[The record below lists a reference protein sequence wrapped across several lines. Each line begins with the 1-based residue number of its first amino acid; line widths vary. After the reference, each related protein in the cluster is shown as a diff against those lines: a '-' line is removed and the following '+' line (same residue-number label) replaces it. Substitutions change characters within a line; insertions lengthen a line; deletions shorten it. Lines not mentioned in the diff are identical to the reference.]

1 MIVVVNRAMA
11 GGARLAVILGL
22 TAALSSHAIP
32 AAAQCSGCGIDHRGM
47 MGDAVPQAASAAGAE
62 SAGKTAVTPQA
73 REQAAQIFEERCQSC
88 HGPQGHGDGP
98 AAENL
103 KPRPRDFHNR
113 RWQKAVTDAEIAKA
127 IVYGGSSVG
136 LSGEMAPNP
145 DLENEPAIVSALV
158 ERIRKLA
165 K

>member
-1 MIVVVNRAMA
+1 MIEVVNRAMV
-11 GGARLAVILGL
+11 GGGRLAVILGL
-22 TAALSSHAIP
+22 TAALSSQAIP
-32 AAAQCSGCGIDHRGM
+32 AS
-47 MGDAVPQAASAAGAE
+47 AASADTV
-62 SAGKTAVTPQA
+62 GKTVVTPQA

-88 HGPQGHGDGP
+88 HGPQGRGDGP

-103 KPRPRDFHNR
+103 KPRPRNFHNV
-113 RWQKAVTDAEIAKA
+113 RWQKSVSDAEIAKA

-145 DLENEPAIVSALV
+145 DLEGEPAIVSALV

>member
-1 MIVVVNRAMA
+1 LRHPPDVIEVVNRAMA
-11 GGARLAVILGL
+11 GGGRLAVILGL

-32 AAAQCSGCGIDHRGM
+32 AS
-47 MGDAVPQAASAAGAE
+47 AASAD
-62 SAGKTAVTPQA
+62 SAGKTVVTPQA

-88 HGPQGHGDGP
+88 HGPEGRGDGP

-113 RWQKAVTDAEIAKA
+113 RWQKAVTDAEISKA

>member
-1 MIVVVNRAMA
+1 MNRAIA
-11 GGARLAVILGL
+11 GGARLAVIVGL
-22 TAALSSHAIP
+22 AAGLSARATP
-32 AAAQCSGCGIDHRGM
+32 LAAQCCGPGMDHRGTT
-47 MGDAVPQAASAAGAE
+47 GGAVPEAASVAAA
-62 SAGKTAVTPQA
+62 ANTGKTVVTPQA
-73 REQAAQIFEERCQSC
+73 REQADQIFEERCQSC

-113 RWQKAVTDAEIAKA
+113 KWQKAVTDAEIAKA
-127 IVYGGSSVG
+127 IIYGGSSVG

-145 DLENEPAIVSALV
+145 DLENEPAIVGALI
-158 ERIRKLA
+158 EHIRKLA

>member
-1 MIVVVNRAMA
+1 VVVNRALA

-22 TAALSSHAIP
+22 TAALWSHPLP
-32 AAAQCSGCGIDHRGM
+32 AAAQCSGCGVDHRGM
-47 MGDAVPQAASAAGAE
+47 MGGAAPEAASANAD
-62 SAGKTAVTPQA
+62 SAGKTVVTPQA

-88 HGPQGHGDGP
+88 HGPEGHGDGP
-98 AAENL
+98 AAGNL

-113 RWQKAVTDAEIAKA
+113 RWQKAVTDAEITKA